1 MMNAASRETA
11 IHASP
16 VVCTGRHECAGV
28 RAARLV
34 FAACR
39 ERQHA

>member
-1 MMNAASRETA
+1 MSAASRETA

-16 VVCTGRHECAGV
+16 VVCTGRHERAGV

-34 FAACR
+34 AETR
-39 ERQHA
+39 RGKRT